1 MGVDPHYPLFLE
13 LLTGLYLGTSILTS
27 LLNILDVKVNS
38 VDLTSLTLI
47 NGPESNVESVDLD
60 STRFEFNVTCNSSL
74 CIGL

>member
-13 LLTGLYLGTSILTS
+13 LLTGLHLGTSILTS